1 MVSVLLDGV
10 SKRYASGLALEGL
23 TIRLEDGDAVA
34 LLGPSGSGK
43 TTVLRIVAG
52 LDQADTGDVLFD
64 GETVTTT
71 PPAQRNVAMVFQ
83 DTVLYPFLDVRANV
97 EFPLTARRVPA
108 PEIAKR
114 VEAEARALGIARLLR
129 RKPGQLSAGQRH
141 IVQMAKAM
149 VRSPSLLLV
158 DEPFGRLDPATTRRM
173 RTELR
178 MLQQGYGVTAL
189 YATHDQE
196 DAMALADRVAV
207 MEAGRVRQVGTPDEV
222 YRRPSDTFVAT
233 FVGSPQMGL
242 LRGASVAGGIAI
254 SDLTLRCPVPPRGEV
269 LVGVRPEA
277 WELSKRGIAAEVT
290 RVTNVGPHSF
300 TEISTSAGPATVRW
314 GQQPPATGTKVA
326 LLPTSY
332 HLFDPATGRAVY
344 HSG

>member
-1 MVSVLLDGV
+1 M
-10 SKRYASGLALEGL
+10 
-23 TIRLEDGDAVA
+23 
-34 LLGPSGSGK
+34 
-43 TTVLRIVAG
+43 
-52 LDQADTGDVLFD
+52 
-64 GETVTTT
+64 TTT

-97 EFPLTARRVPA
+97 EFPLTTRRVPA
-108 PEIAKR
+108 PEIAER
-114 VEAEARALGIARLLR
+114 VEAEARAMGIAKLLR
-129 RKPGQLSAGQRH
+129 RRPGQLSAGQRH

-149 VRSPSLLLV
+149 VRSPSMLLV

-207 MEAGRVRQVGTPDEV
+207 MDAGRVRQVGTPDEV
-222 YRRPSDTFVAT
+222 YGRPTDTFVAT

-242 LRGASVAGGIAI
+242 LRGASVAGGVAIA
-254 SDLTLRCPVPPRGEV
+254 DLTLLCPVPLRREV

-277 WELSKRGIAAEVT
+277 WAPSESGIAAEVT
-290 RVTNVGPHSF
+290 SVTDVGPHSF
-300 TEISTSAGPATVRW
+300 TEISTAAGPATVRW
-314 GQQPPATGTKVA
+314 DHQPPGKGAKVTF
-326 LLPTSY
+326 LPTRY
-332 HLFDPATGRAVY
+332 HLFDPTTGRAVY